1 MKWGLLVAKIH
12 SSIDST
18 IGNTPLVRL
27 NRTMPEGVDVL
38 AKVEYFNPAGS
49 VKDRIARQIIEA
61 AEESGELKPGGT
73 IVEGTSGNTGIALA
87 MVGASKGYKVVLFM
101 PASMSKERRAILRA
115 YGAELVLTDPPLGM
129 KGAVAGAEEYVK
141 SHPDSVLARQF
152 DNAANVQ
159 AHVETTAEEIWNDT
173 DGKVDIVVA
182 GIGTGGTITGVGQVL
197 KSRNPEIQI
206 VAVEP
211 VDSPLL
217 TEGKAGPHIIQGIG
231 ANFVPSILDQSVISE
246 VIDVE
251 GDASL
256 VASREAA
263 SEEGLLVGISS
274 GAALVAAK
282 EVASRPENAG
292 KTIVVVLPD
301 GGERYLST
309 KLYEQYMD

>member
-1 MKWGLLVAKIH
+1 MATIH
-12 SSIDST
+12 PSIDST

-27 NRTMPEGVDVL
+27 NRTMPEGVEVL
-38 AKVEYFNPAGS
+38 AKMEYFNPAGS

-61 AEESGELKPGGT
+61 AQASGELKPGGT

-87 MVGASKGYKVVLFM
+87 MVGAAKGYKVVLFM

-217 TEGKAGPHIIQGIG
+217 TQGTAGPHIIQGIG
-231 ANFVPSILDQSVISE
+231 ANFIPSILDQSVISE

>member
-1 MKWGLLVAKIH
+1 MATIH
-12 SSIDST
+12 PSIDST

-27 NRTMPEGVDVL
+27 NRTMPEGVEVL
-38 AKVEYFNPAGS
+38 AKMEYFNPAGS

-61 AEESGELKPGGT
+61 AEDSGELKPGGT

-87 MVGASKGYKVVLFM
+87 MVGAAKGYKVVLFM

-274 GAALVAAK
+274 GAALVVAK
-282 EVASRPENAG
+282 VVASRPENAG

>member
-1 MKWGLLVAKIH
+1 MATIH
-12 SSIDST
+12 PSIDST

-27 NRTMPEGVDVL
+27 NRTMPEGVEVL
-38 AKVEYFNPAGS
+38 AKMEYFNPAGS

-61 AEESGELKPGGT
+61 AEDSGELKPGGT

-87 MVGASKGYKVVLFM
+87 MVGAAKGYKVVLFM

-141 SHPDSVLARQF
+141 SHPGSVLARQF

-159 AHVETTAEEIWNDT
+159 AHVETTAEEIWRDT
-173 DGKVDIVVA
+173 DGNVDVVVA
-182 GIGTGGTITGVGQVL
+182 GIGTGGTVTGVGQVL

-217 TEGKAGPHIIQGIG
+217 TQGTAGPHIIQGIG
-231 ANFVPSILDQSVISE
+231 ANFIPSILDQSVISE

-274 GAALVAAK
+274 GAALVATK

>member
-1 MKWGLLVAKIH
+1 MATIH
-12 SSIDST
+12 PSIDST

-27 NRTMPEGVDVL
+27 NRTMPEGVEVL
-38 AKVEYFNPAGS
+38 AKMEYFNPAGS

-61 AEESGELKPGGT
+61 AQASGELKPGGT

-87 MVGASKGYKVVLFM
+87 MVGAAKGYKVVLFM

-141 SHPDSVLARQF
+141 SHPGSVLARQF

-282 EVASRPENAG
+282 EIASRPENAG

>member
-1 MKWGLLVAKIH
+1 MATIH
-12 SSIDST
+12 PSIDST

-27 NRTMPEGVDVL
+27 NRTMPEGVEVL
-38 AKVEYFNPAGS
+38 AKMEYFNPAGS

-61 AEESGELKPGGT
+61 AQDSGELKPGGT

-87 MVGASKGYKVVLFM
+87 MVGAAKGYKVVLFM

-141 SHPDSVLARQF
+141 SNPDSVLARQF

-173 DGKVDIVVA
+173 DGKVDIVIA

>member
-1 MKWGLLVAKIH
+1 MATIH
-12 SSIDST
+12 PSIDST

-27 NRTMPEGVDVL
+27 NRTMPEGVEVL
-38 AKVEYFNPAGS
+38 AKMEYFNPAGS

-61 AEESGELKPGGT
+61 AQASGELKPGGT

-87 MVGASKGYKVVLFM
+87 MVGAAKGYKVVLFM

-141 SHPDSVLARQF
+141 SNPDSVLARQF

-173 DGKVDIVVA
+173 DGKVDIVIA

-282 EVASRPENAG
+282 EIASRPENAG

>member
-1 MKWGLLVAKIH
+1 MATIH
-12 SSIDST
+12 PSIDST

-27 NRTMPEGVDVL
+27 NRTMPEGVEVL
-38 AKVEYFNPAGS
+38 AKMEYFNPAGS

-61 AEESGELKPGGT
+61 AEDSGELKPGGT

-87 MVGASKGYKVVLFM
+87 MVGAAKGYKVVLFM

-159 AHVETTAEEIWNDT
+159 AHVETTAEEIWRDT
-173 DGKVDIVVA
+173 DGNVDIVVA
-182 GIGTGGTITGVGQVL
+182 GIGTGGTVTGVGQVL

-217 TEGKAGPHIIQGIG
+217 TQGTAGPHIIQGIG
-231 ANFVPSILDQSVISE
+231 ANFIPSILDQSVISE

>member
-1 MKWGLLVAKIH
+1 MATIH
-12 SSIDST
+12 PSIDST

-27 NRTMPEGVDVL
+27 NRTMPEGVEVL
-38 AKVEYFNPAGS
+38 AKMEYFNPAGS

-61 AEESGELKPGGT
+61 AEDSGELKPGGT

-87 MVGASKGYKVVLFM
+87 MVGAAKGYKVVLFM

-141 SHPDSVLARQF
+141 SHPGSVLARQF

-282 EVASRPENAG
+282 EIASRPENAG

-301 GGERYLST
+301 GGER
-309 KLYEQYMD
+309 

>member
-1 MKWGLLVAKIH
+1 MATIH
-12 SSIDST
+12 PSIDST

-27 NRTMPEGVDVL
+27 NRTMPEGVEVL
-38 AKVEYFNPAGS
+38 AKMEYFNPAGS

-61 AEESGELKPGGT
+61 AQASGELKPGGT

-87 MVGASKGYKVVLFM
+87 MVGAAKGYKVVLFM

-141 SHPDSVLARQF
+141 SHPGSVLARQF

-159 AHVETTAEEIWNDT
+159 AHVETTAEEIWRDT
-173 DGKVDIVVA
+173 DGNVDIVVA
-182 GIGTGGTITGVGQVL
+182 GIGTGGTVTGVGQVL

>member
-1 MKWGLLVAKIH
+1 MATIH
-12 SSIDST
+12 PSIDST

-27 NRTMPEGVDVL
+27 NRTMPEGVEVL
-38 AKVEYFNPAGS
+38 AKMEYFNPAGS

-61 AEESGELKPGGT
+61 AEDSGALTPGGT

-87 MVGASKGYKVVLFM
+87 MVGAAKGYKVVLFM

-141 SHPDSVLARQF
+141 SHPGSVLARQF

-159 AHVETTAEEIWNDT
+159 AHVETTAEEIWRDT
-173 DGKVDIVVA
+173 DGNVDIVVA
-182 GIGTGGTITGVGQVL
+182 GIGTGGTVTGVGQVL

-217 TEGKAGPHIIQGIG
+217 TQGTAGPHIIQGIG
-231 ANFVPSILDQSVISE
+231 ANFIPSILDQSVISE

>member
-1 MKWGLLVAKIH
+1 MATIH
-12 SSIDST
+12 PSIDST

-27 NRTMPEGVDVL
+27 NRTMPEGVEVL
-38 AKVEYFNPAGS
+38 AKMEYFNPAGS

-61 AEESGELKPGGT
+61 AEDSGELKPGGT

-87 MVGASKGYKVVLFM
+87 MVGAAKGYKVVLFM

-141 SHPDSVLARQF
+141 SHPGSVLARQF

-159 AHVETTAEEIWNDT
+159 AHVETTAEEIWRDT
-173 DGKVDIVVA
+173 DGNVDVVVA
-182 GIGTGGTITGVGQVL
+182 GIGTGGTVTGVGQVL

-217 TEGKAGPHIIQGIG
+217 TQGTAGPHIIQGIG
-231 ANFVPSILDQSVISE
+231 ANFIPSILDQSVISE

>member
-1 MKWGLLVAKIH
+1 MATIH
-12 SSIDST
+12 PSIDST

-27 NRTMPEGVDVL
+27 NRTMPEGVEVL
-38 AKVEYFNPAGS
+38 AKMEYFNPAGS

-61 AEESGELKPGGT
+61 AEDSGELKPGGT

-87 MVGASKGYKVVLFM
+87 MVGAAKGYKVVLFM

-141 SHPDSVLARQF
+141 SHPGSVLARQF
-152 DNAANVQ
+152 DTAANVQ
-159 AHVETTAEEIWNDT
+159 AHVATTAEEIWRDT
-173 DGKVDIVVA
+173 DGNVDIVVA
-182 GIGTGGTITGVGQVL
+182 GIGTGGTVTGVGQVL

-217 TEGKAGPHIIQGIG
+217 TQGTAGPHIIQGIG
-231 ANFVPSILDQSVISE
+231 ANFIPSILDQSVISE

>member
-1 MKWGLLVAKIH
+1 MAMIH
-12 SSIDST
+12 PSIDST

-27 NRTMPEGVDVL
+27 NRTMPEGVEVL
-38 AKVEYFNPAGS
+38 AKMEYFNPAGS

-61 AEESGELKPGGT
+61 AQASGELKPGGT

-87 MVGASKGYKVVLFM
+87 MVGAAKGYKVVLFM

-141 SHPDSVLARQF
+141 SHPGSVLARQF

-282 EVASRPENAG
+282 EIASRPENAG

>member
-87 MVGASKGYKVVLFM
+87 MVGAAKGYKVVLFM

-141 SHPDSVLARQF
+141 SHPGSVLARQF

-159 AHVETTAEEIWNDT
+159 AHVETTAEEIWRDT
-173 DGKVDIVVA
+173 DGNVDIVVA
-182 GIGTGGTITGVGQVL
+182 GIGTGGTVTGVGQVL

-217 TEGKAGPHIIQGIG
+217 TQGTAGPHIIQGIG
-231 ANFVPSILDQSVISE
+231 ANFIPSILDQSVISE

>member
-1 MKWGLLVAKIH
+1 MATIH
-12 SSIDST
+12 PSIDST

-27 NRTMPEGVDVL
+27 NRTMPEGVEVL
-38 AKVEYFNPAGS
+38 AKMEYFNPAGS

-61 AEESGELKPGGT
+61 AQASGELKPGGT

-87 MVGASKGYKVVLFM
+87 MVGAAKGYKVVLFM

-141 SHPDSVLARQF
+141 SHPGSVLARQF

-159 AHVETTAEEIWNDT
+159 AHVETTAEEIWRDT
-173 DGKVDIVVA
+173 DGNVDIVVA
-182 GIGTGGTITGVGQVL
+182 GIGTGGTVTGVGQVL

-217 TEGKAGPHIIQGIG
+217 TQGTAGPHIIQGIG
-231 ANFVPSILDQSVISE
+231 ANFIPSILDQSVISE

>member
-1 MKWGLLVAKIH
+1 MATIH
-12 SSIDST
+12 PSIDST

-27 NRTMPEGVDVL
+27 NRTMPEGVEVL
-38 AKVEYFNPAGS
+38 AKMEYFNPAGS

-61 AEESGELKPGGT
+61 AQASGELKPGGT

-87 MVGASKGYKVVLFM
+87 MVGAAKGYKVVLFM

-141 SHPDSVLARQF
+141 SHPGSVLARQF

-159 AHVETTAEEIWNDT
+159 AHVETTAEEIWRDT
-173 DGKVDIVVA
+173 DGNVDIVVA
-182 GIGTGGTITGVGQVL
+182 GIGTGGTVTGVGQVL

-282 EVASRPENAG
+282 EIASRPENAG

>member
-1 MKWGLLVAKIH
+1 MATIH
-12 SSIDST
+12 PSIDST

-27 NRTMPEGVDVL
+27 NRTMPEGVEVL
-38 AKVEYFNPAGS
+38 AKMEYFNPAGS

-61 AEESGELKPGGT
+61 AQASGELKPGGT

-87 MVGASKGYKVVLFM
+87 MVGAAKGYKVVLFM

-129 KGAVAGAEEYVK
+129 KGAVAGAEKYVK

>member
-1 MKWGLLVAKIH
+1 M
-12 SSIDST
+12 
-18 IGNTPLVRL
+18 
-27 NRTMPEGVDVL
+27 
-38 AKVEYFNPAGS
+38 
-49 VKDRIARQIIEA
+49 KDRIARQIIEA
-61 AEESGELKPGGT
+61 AQDSGELKPGGT

-87 MVGASKGYKVVLFM
+87 MVGAAKGYKVVLFM

-141 SHPDSVLARQF
+141 SHPGSVLARQF

>member
-1 MKWGLLVAKIH
+1 MATIH
-12 SSIDST
+12 PSIDST

-27 NRTMPEGVDVL
+27 NRTMPEGVEVL
-38 AKVEYFNPAGS
+38 AKMEYFNPAGS

-61 AEESGELKPGGT
+61 AEDSGELKPGGT

-87 MVGASKGYKVVLFM
+87 MVGAAKGYKVVLFM

-251 GDASL
+251 GDPSL

>member
-1 MKWGLLVAKIH
+1 MATIH
-12 SSIDST
+12 PSIDST

-27 NRTMPEGVDVL
+27 NRTMPEGVEVL
-38 AKVEYFNPAGS
+38 AKMEYFNPAGS

-61 AEESGELKPGGT
+61 AQASGELKPGGT

-87 MVGASKGYKVVLFM
+87 MVGAAKGYKVVLFM

-141 SHPDSVLARQF
+141 SHPGSVLARQF

-159 AHVETTAEEIWNDT
+159 AHVETTAEEIWRDT
-173 DGKVDIVVA
+173 DGNVDIVVA
-182 GIGTGGTITGVGQVL
+182 GIGTGGTVTGVGQVL

-282 EVASRPENAG
+282 EFASRPENAG